1 MDDSESTE
9 SGSSNMH
16 DSTGKTYG
24 LSRSMCL
31 PVYIYKYMQF
41 TPFSFTDNEKMYFS
55 TFTFFTL
62 TKSYTNENFEPLTLK
77 IMIYEI
83 YSASTKLTIPYL
95 CF

>member
-24 LSRSMCL
+24 LSISMCL
-31 PVYIYKYMQF
+31 PVYIYIYKYMQF

-55 TFTFFTL
+55 KFTFFTL
-62 TKSYTNENFEPLTLK
+62 TKSYTDENFEPCTQK
-77 IMIYEI
+77 V
-83 YSASTKLTIPYL
+83 
-95 CF
+95 

>member
-1 MDDSESTE
+1 
-9 SGSSNMH
+9 
-16 DSTGKTYG
+16 
-24 LSRSMCL
+24 
-31 PVYIYKYMQF
+31 MQF